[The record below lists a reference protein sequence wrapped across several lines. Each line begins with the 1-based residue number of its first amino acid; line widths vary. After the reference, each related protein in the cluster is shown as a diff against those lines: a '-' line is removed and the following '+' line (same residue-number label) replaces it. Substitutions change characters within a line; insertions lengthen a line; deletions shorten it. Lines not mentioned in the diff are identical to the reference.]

1 MSNQQGKVP
10 IMQKITPCLWFEG
23 NALEAARFYV
33 AVFGGSIDKVHHALV
48 DTPGNK
54 EGDVLLVEF
63 TLAGQRYQA
72 LNGPPHD
79 KFNDAV
85 SLSVAC
91 ADQTEVDRLWSAL
104 TADSGKPVAC
114 GWLKDKYGL
123 SWQIVPTRMIELLAD
138 PDPVRGKRAMQ
149 AMMKMVK
156 LDIATLEAAVNGS

>member
-1 MSNQQGKVP
+1 
-10 IMQKITPCLWFEG
+10 MQKITSCLWFEG
-23 NALEAARFYV
+23 NALEAAEFYV
-33 AVFGGSIDKVHHALV
+33 SVIGGKIDKVHHALV

-54 EGDVLLVEF
+54 QGDVLLVEF

-91 ADQTEVDRLWSAL
+91 ADQAEVDRLWAAL
-104 TADSGKPVAC
+104 TADGGKPVAC

-138 PDPVRGKRAMQ
+138 PDPGRGKRAMR
-149 AMMKMVK
+149 AMMEMVK
-156 LDIATLEAAVNGS
+156 LDIAALEAAADGR